1 MSKKHWG
8 YLKRRPI
15 DKAFKLGS
23 LEVQPSG
30 MSSRGS
36 GEKARRAPNTDRS
49 NTEQKYR
56 MYSVEGQ
63 AKKEQAGRIVGAP
76 V

>member
-1 MSKKHWG
+1 
-8 YLKRRPI
+8 
-15 DKAFKLGS
+15 
-23 LEVQPSG
+23 

-63 AKKEQAGRIVGAP
+63 AKKEQASRIVGAP